1 MSGNLNGSSKDY
13 KLVEHFLR
21 RNDERAFQKLYRR
34 HAPSLNQLVVRLIGG
49 LEFDAEDVIQAT
61 WIRAIE
67 RLSTFRWESS
77 FSTWLT
83 GIAINCSR
91 EYMRKTRRVQSHEL
105 LEAVDNIR
113 VSRINNRISL
123 IDLERAIAILPDGY
137 REVLILHDIEGYT
150 HNEIAGFLEI
160 ESGTSKS
167 QLSRARKAIRAL
179 LSEEDEYR
187 NDRRSER
194 QPESRRAE
202 GFPFAEGDTTLHR

>member
-1 MSGNLNGSSKDY
+1 MSGSLNGSSKDY
-13 KLVEHFLR
+13 KLVEQFLR
-21 RNDERAFQKLYRR
+21 RNDEKSFLKLYRR

-61 WIRAIE
+61 WIRVIE
-67 RLSTFRWESS
+67 NLRAFRWESS
-77 FSTWLT
+77 FRTWLT

-91 EYMRKTRRVQSHEL
+91 EYMRKARRLQSLEL

-113 VSRINNRISL
+113 VSRINSRISL

-150 HNEIAGFLEI
+150 HDEIACFLGI
-160 ESGTSKS
+160 ETGTSKS

-179 LSEEDEYR
+179 LTKEDR
-187 NDRRSER
+187 HDNDRRTER
-194 QPESRRAE
+194 RPEPRGAE
-202 GFPFAEGDTTLHR
+202 GFPLA